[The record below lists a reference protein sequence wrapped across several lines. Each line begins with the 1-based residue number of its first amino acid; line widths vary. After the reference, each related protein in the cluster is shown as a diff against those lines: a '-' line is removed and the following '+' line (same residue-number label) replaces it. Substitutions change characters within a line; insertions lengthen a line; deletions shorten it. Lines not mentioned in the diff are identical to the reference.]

1 MFDISSK
8 RVLMTGGAGELGS
21 GMTIGLLKEGAR
33 VVVVDYS
40 AKLDEK
46 IAEFSAYGEVYGI
59 NADIA
64 CAENRKAAFEK
75 TVELLGGVDVLV
87 NCAGI
92 QRRYDSPDFP
102 LDEWNLVLEVNLTS
116 YFDFSQIAAKHM
128 IANGIK
134 GRIINIASM
143 NSYNGGVRIPAYAAS
158 KSGVVSIT
166 RSLSNELSSKGIN
179 VNAIAPGYMN
189 TSLNSL
195 KNDPMILS
203 RIPNGRCGEGEDLVA
218 ALVFLASDETEYIT
232 GITLPVD
239 GGFLGK

>member
-1 MFDISSK
+1 M
-8 RVLMTGGAGELGS
+8 
-21 GMTIGLLKEGAR
+21 
-33 VVVVDYS
+33 
-40 AKLDEK
+40 
-46 IAEFSAYGEVYGI
+46 
-59 NADIA
+59 
-64 CAENRKAAFEK
+64 
-75 TVELLGGVDVLV
+75 
-87 NCAGI
+87 
-92 QRRYDSPDFP
+92 
-102 LDEWNLVLEVNLTS
+102 
-116 YFDFSQIAAKHM
+116 
-128 IANGIK
+128 
-134 GRIINIASM
+134 
-143 NSYNGGVRIPAYAAS
+143 RIPAYAAS

-203 RIPNGRCGEGEDLVA
+203 RIPKGRCGEGEDLVA

>member
-1 MFDISSK
+1 MFSIKGK
-8 RVLMTGGAGELGS
+8 RVLFTGGAGELGS
-21 GMTIGLLKEGAR
+21 GMTKGILKEGAR
-33 VVVVDYS
+33 VAVIDYS
-40 AKLDEK
+40 DKLDEK
-46 IAEFSAYGEVYGI
+46 IKEMSAFGEVYGI
-59 NADIA
+59 KADISKP
-64 CAENRKAAFEK
+64 EERQMAFDK
-75 TVELLGGVDVLV
+75 TTELLGGVDVLV

-102 LDEWNLVLEVNLTS
+102 LDEWALVLEINLTS
-116 YFDFSQIAAKHM
+116 YFDFAQICARYM

-134 GRIINIASM
+134 GRIVNIASM
-143 NSYNGGVRIPAYAAS
+143 NAYNGGVRIPAYAAS

-166 RSLSNELSSKGIN
+166 KSLSNELASKGIN

-203 RIPNGRCGEGEDLVA
+203 RIPKGRCGKGEDLVP
-218 ALVFLASDETEYIT
+218 ALMFLASDEAEYVT